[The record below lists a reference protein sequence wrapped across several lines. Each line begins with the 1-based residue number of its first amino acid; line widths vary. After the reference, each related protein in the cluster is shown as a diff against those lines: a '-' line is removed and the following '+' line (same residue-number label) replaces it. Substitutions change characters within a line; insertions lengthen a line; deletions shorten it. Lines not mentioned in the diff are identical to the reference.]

1 MSVRTVPAP
10 RSIGRFNLDTLISTW
25 FGVGLF
31 PYAPGTIGSLAA
43 LPFGWLISNYLG
55 PLGLAVGVVVVYAAG
70 VWASGRYAKRRGIA
84 DPGAVVVDEV
94 AGQWLALILVPPGL
108 VTFAIGFAFFRLFDV
123 IKPWP
128 ISAIDRK
135 VKGGLGVMS
144 DDILAGALAA
154 ILTWNVWIWI
164 AP

>member
-1 MSVRTVPAP
+1 MPAP
-10 RSIGRFNLDTLISTW
+10 RSIGRFHLDALIATW

-43 LPFGWLISNYLG
+43 LPFAWLISTYLG
-55 PLGLAVGVVVVYAAG
+55 PLGLAVGVIVVYLAG
-70 VWASGRYAKRRGIA
+70 IWASGRYAKRRGIA
-84 DPGAVVVDEV
+84 DPGPVVVDEV
-94 AGQWLALILVPPGL
+94 AGQWLALILVPPGFITL
-108 VTFAIGFAFFRLFDV
+108 AIGFAFFRLFDV

-128 ISAIDRK
+128 ISAIDRR

-144 DDILAGALAA
+144 DDLLAGALAA

-164 AP
+164 PP